1 MKAHMVRGDA
11 CENIENKTL
20 SSTFITDIHDERQL
34 LCCRYQFFLD
44 GSDQCVCNIE
54 TNLFE
59 GDMLFPSSKNPF
71 NRGVAQRGSS
81 VPWTDGIVPYE
92 FAPGYTPTQV
102 EFIIAAMH
110 QLERLIA
117 INNVQCIMFRPRI
130 SSDPYYIRV
139 TNGNGCSSYIGQNTG
154 VTMNRTVTL
163 NYPGCFVQAII
174 MHELLHTLGFFHEQ
188 SRPDRDEY
196 IRVNYEN
203 VILGM
208 ERNFEKYDNSIAD
221 TLNTP
226 YDYGSVMHYPNN
238 GFSSNGLPTIE
249 PLQPN
254 VTIGQRANLSAIDI
268 QEVRILYNCSATGI
282 TLPLRTTTTAPMVHL
297 INITLSSALTV
308 NNPTYDRRDNGNSSC
323 YYDTFNLSVSLAG
336 TYYIGSNS
344 AMDTYGSLYN
354 GIFIPNR
361 PDLNFIASDDDSGD
375 DSRQFQLQLF
385 LEPHVQYTL
394 VATTFSNMV
403 TGPYAVI
410 VSGPQRATLILTSI
424 VGTTPVAPITT
435 GSYSTN
441 PATVIYM
448 INTTVSSALT
458 VNNPIYD
465 RRGDGNSSCYY
476 DTFDLS
482 VSMAGIYYIG
492 SNSAMDTYGSL
503 YNGSF
508 IPNRPDLN
516 LIVNNDDSNGGT
528 QFGFAVS
535 LQAHATYTLVATTF
549 SDMATGPYAVIVSGA
564 QRVTLIRTTIVG
576 TTPVAPI
583 TTGGYQTNPAT
594 VIYMINTTA
603 FSALTVDN
611 PIYDRRGDGNSSCY
625 YDTFDLSVSIAGT
638 YRIGSNSA
646 MDTYGSLYNGS
657 FIPNRPD
664 LNLIVNNDD
673 SNEGTQFGFAV
684 SLQPHAR
691 YTLVATT
698 FADFETG
705 RYTVVVSGLQRVTL
719 IRTTIIG
726 TTPVAP
732 ITTGGYQTNPATVI
746 YMINTTVSS
755 ALTVNNPIYD
765 RRGDGN
771 SSCYYDTFDLSVSM
785 AGIYYIG
792 SNSAMDTY
800 GSLYNGSFIPN
811 RPDLNLIVNNDDS
824 NGGTQFGFA
833 VSLQPHARYT
843 LVATTFADFE
853 TGRYTVAVSGLQRV
867 TLIRTTIIG
876 TTPVAPATTD
886 SSQTFPTIILNILNT
901 SASSILTSDNPAYTR
916 PDASNGSYYYDTFSL
931 MVPMGGNYDIGSNSV
946 LDTAGSL
953 YDGDFVPDHPDLNI
967 VKYND
972 DSGGSS
978 QFRLEVF
985 LQAHVKYTLVI
996 TTFNE
1001 RTTGP
1006 YTLIVSGLML
1016 VSLIRT
1022 TGIAV
1027 THMTRTTTDRFST
1040 AQTTNAYMINTTAW
1054 STLSLAN
1061 PKYARPDTLNSTYY
1075 YDTFNVMT
1083 TVAGLYTIVSNSSID
1098 TYGFLY
1104 NGSFFPNSPTRNLVI
1119 SDDESG
1125 GNSQFQLRVYLQS
1138 YAQYVLV
1145 VTTFYENVFGSYMVM
1160 TSGLGHVNIL
1170 RTTVTITTQ
1179 IPSTATSVFNTKTS
1193 TTGYMFNTIASSIW
1207 TNKNPTYARPHGSN
1221 SSRNYYYDTFDVTAR
1236 IPGLYTIVSNSTID
1250 TYGYLYNGSFIQ
1262 NFPLWNLAAFDDDS
1276 AGSGQ
1281 FRLNVYL
1288 ESFVTYTLV
1297 ATTFSD
1303 NTNGPYTVI
1312 VRGPTQVSIIRT
1324 TIESMPNTTTLTCM

>member
-1 MKAHMVRGDA
+1 
-11 CENIENKTL
+11 
-20 SSTFITDIHDERQL
+20 
-34 LCCRYQFFLD
+34 
-44 GSDQCVCNIE
+44 
-54 TNLFE
+54 NLFE

-435 GSYSTN
+435 GSYS
-441 PATVIYM
+441 
-448 INTTVSSALT
+448 
-458 VNNPIYD
+458 
-465 RRGDGNSSCYY
+465 
-476 DTFDLS
+476 
-482 VSMAGIYYIG
+482 
-492 SNSAMDTYGSL
+492 
-503 YNGSF
+503 
-508 IPNRPDLN
+508 
-516 LIVNNDDSNGGT
+516 
-528 QFGFAVS
+528 
-535 LQAHATYTLVATTF
+535 
-549 SDMATGPYAVIVSGA
+549 
-564 QRVTLIRTTIVG
+564 
-576 TTPVAPI
+576 
-583 TTGGYQTNPAT
+583 
-594 VIYMINTTA
+594 
-603 FSALTVDN
+603 
-611 PIYDRRGDGNSSCY
+611 
-625 YDTFDLSVSIAGT
+625 
-638 YRIGSNSA
+638 
-646 MDTYGSLYNGS
+646 
-657 FIPNRPD
+657 
-664 LNLIVNNDD
+664 
-673 SNEGTQFGFAV
+673 
-684 SLQPHAR
+684 
-691 YTLVATT
+691 
-698 FADFETG
+698 
-705 RYTVVVSGLQRVTL
+705 
-719 IRTTIIG
+719 
-726 TTPVAP
+726 
-732 ITTGGYQTNPATVI
+732 TNPATVI

-1324 TIESMPNTTTLTCM
+1324 TIESMPNTTTLTSSYTNMLTTNSPTFHRTIDSGLSYFQAIQATVLTTGTYSFKSDSLLDAYGYLYENNFNPSNPRANLLTEDDDSGGDHQFLMSYPMQYGSEYILVFTTHNPRMTGTFSILTSDPSKVNLKYLHIMPVSSSPAISK

>member
-1 MKAHMVRGDA
+1 
-11 CENIENKTL
+11 IENKTL

-535 LQAHATYTLVATTF
+535 LQ
-549 SDMATGPYAVIVSGA
+549 
-564 QRVTLIRTTIVG
+564 
-576 TTPVAPI
+576 
-583 TTGGYQTNPAT
+583 
-594 VIYMINTTA
+594 
-603 FSALTVDN
+603 
-611 PIYDRRGDGNSSCY
+611 
-625 YDTFDLSVSIAGT
+625 
-638 YRIGSNSA
+638 
-646 MDTYGSLYNGS
+646 
-657 FIPNRPD
+657 
-664 LNLIVNNDD
+664 
-673 SNEGTQFGFAV
+673 
-684 SLQPHAR
+684 PHAR

-732 ITTGGYQTNPATVI
+732 
-746 YMINTTVSS
+746 
-755 ALTVNNPIYD
+755 
-765 RRGDGN
+765 
-771 SSCYYDTFDLSVSM
+771 
-785 AGIYYIG
+785 
-792 SNSAMDTY
+792 
-800 GSLYNGSFIPN
+800 
-811 RPDLNLIVNNDDS
+811 
-824 NGGTQFGFA
+824 
-833 VSLQPHARYT
+833 
-843 LVATTFADFE
+843 
-853 TGRYTVAVSGLQRV
+853 
-867 TLIRTTIIG
+867 
-876 TTPVAPATTD
+876 ATTD
-886 SSQTFPTIILNILNT
+886 SYQTFPTIILNILNT

-1324 TIESMPNTTTLTCM
+1324 TIESMPNTTTLTSSYTNMLTTNSPTFHRTIDSGLSYFQAIQATVLTTGTYSFKSDSLLDAYGYLYENNFNPSNPRANLLTEDDDSGGDHQFLMSYPMQYGSEYILVFTTHNPRMTGTFSILTSDPSKVNLKYLHIMPVSSSPAISK

>member
-1 MKAHMVRGDA
+1 
-11 CENIENKTL
+11 
-20 SSTFITDIHDERQL
+20 
-34 LCCRYQFFLD
+34 
-44 GSDQCVCNIE
+44 
-54 TNLFE
+54 
-59 GDMLFPSSKNPF
+59 MLFPSSKNPF

-435 GSYSTN
+435 GSYS
-441 PATVIYM
+441 
-448 INTTVSSALT
+448 
-458 VNNPIYD
+458 
-465 RRGDGNSSCYY
+465 
-476 DTFDLS
+476 
-482 VSMAGIYYIG
+482 
-492 SNSAMDTYGSL
+492 
-503 YNGSF
+503 
-508 IPNRPDLN
+508 
-516 LIVNNDDSNGGT
+516 
-528 QFGFAVS
+528 
-535 LQAHATYTLVATTF
+535 
-549 SDMATGPYAVIVSGA
+549 
-564 QRVTLIRTTIVG
+564 
-576 TTPVAPI
+576 
-583 TTGGYQTNPAT
+583 
-594 VIYMINTTA
+594 
-603 FSALTVDN
+603 
-611 PIYDRRGDGNSSCY
+611 
-625 YDTFDLSVSIAGT
+625 
-638 YRIGSNSA
+638 
-646 MDTYGSLYNGS
+646 
-657 FIPNRPD
+657 
-664 LNLIVNNDD
+664 
-673 SNEGTQFGFAV
+673 
-684 SLQPHAR
+684 
-691 YTLVATT
+691 
-698 FADFETG
+698 
-705 RYTVVVSGLQRVTL
+705 
-719 IRTTIIG
+719 
-726 TTPVAP
+726 
-732 ITTGGYQTNPATVI
+732 TNPATVI

>member
-435 GSYSTN
+435 GSYS
-441 PATVIYM
+441 
-448 INTTVSSALT
+448 
-458 VNNPIYD
+458 
-465 RRGDGNSSCYY
+465 
-476 DTFDLS
+476 
-482 VSMAGIYYIG
+482 
-492 SNSAMDTYGSL
+492 
-503 YNGSF
+503 
-508 IPNRPDLN
+508 
-516 LIVNNDDSNGGT
+516 
-528 QFGFAVS
+528 
-535 LQAHATYTLVATTF
+535 
-549 SDMATGPYAVIVSGA
+549 
-564 QRVTLIRTTIVG
+564 
-576 TTPVAPI
+576 
-583 TTGGYQTNPAT
+583 TNPAT

>member
-323 YYDTFNLSVSLAG
+323 YYDTFNLIVSLAG

-564 QRVTLIRTTIVG
+564 QRVTLIRTTIV
-576 TTPVAPI
+576 
-583 TTGGYQTNPAT
+583 
-594 VIYMINTTA
+594 
-603 FSALTVDN
+603 
-611 PIYDRRGDGNSSCY
+611 
-625 YDTFDLSVSIAGT
+625 
-638 YRIGSNSA
+638 
-646 MDTYGSLYNGS
+646 
-657 FIPNRPD
+657 
-664 LNLIVNNDD
+664 
-673 SNEGTQFGFAV
+673 
-684 SLQPHAR
+684 
-691 YTLVATT
+691 
-698 FADFETG
+698 
-705 RYTVVVSGLQRVTL
+705 
-719 IRTTIIG
+719 G